1 MKGCVWFGLV
11 WFGLVCFSNSF
22 FYPYLQGVPH
32 HIGLLVALNY
42 DFRDHSENLRKMNH
56 LKKLYKATVKIIP
69 AENTRFFEYYVRSF
83 GMGRRGAER
92 EIDKTLTWPQR
103 RPHSL
108 S

>member
-1 MKGCVWFGLV
+1 M
-11 WFGLVCFSNSF
+11 
-22 FYPYLQGVPH
+22 
-32 HIGLLVALNY
+32 ALNY
-42 DFRDHSENLRKMNH
+42 DFRDQSENLRKMNH
-56 LKKLYKATVKIIP
+56 LKKLYKATVKKIP

-83 GMGRRGAER
+83 GMGRRGAEG